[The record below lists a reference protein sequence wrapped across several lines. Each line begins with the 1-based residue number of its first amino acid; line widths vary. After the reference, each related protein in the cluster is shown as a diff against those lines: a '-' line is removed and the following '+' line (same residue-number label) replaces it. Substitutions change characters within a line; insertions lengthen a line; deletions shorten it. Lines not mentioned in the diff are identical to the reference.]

1 MQEAQILC
9 YIYKEFE
16 DFRMLYNPFDVLL
29 SCNTVLVD
37 YTFAAYN
44 LFLLYNIHPEAL
56 ILSPT

>member
-16 DFRMLYNPFDVLL
+16 DFRMLYNPFYVLL
-29 SCNTVLVD
+29 CSTVLVD
-37 YTFAAYN
+37 YTLTAYN

-56 ILSPT
+56 ILSST